1 MKQLVFVLLAAL
13 IVCSTP
19 SIAQTRKEK
28 KEAEKKRILHEKQ
41 RKKEVKDS
49 LRAVKKARGGVPEN
63 IQTFPKNFLFK
74 PKIIFPGVIFN
85 VTSRQKTGENFNW
98 KPSIPGVIGGAIR
111 IKKVYISAG
120 FRIPANSAHT
130 QKYGNTT
137 YQDYYFNIQ
146 GRIVAWTLFLRDYKG
161 FYLND
166 YKKFYPDW
174 REDSLGFPKSEKLHV
189 IEGGLNLGFNFNK
202 SFSLNAAF
210 AQSERQKKSAGSFL
224 MTISERYQRIETDSN
239 IVPKNQAAN
248 YPNLNQFVAGDFLT
262 TIVSLG
268 VGYQIVMGKFHF
280 TPVVLIGSGI
290 QFQNYR
296 QNGFAKD
303 KFWIN
308 VPSYANGRAQFG
320 YNGDNFFANI
330 IYSAEFN
337 SIPIKES
344 RIRLYYQVIEFG
356 MGIRF

>member
-1 MKQLVFVLLAAL
+1 MKQSIFVLLAVL
-13 IVCSTP
+13 ICYSTP
-19 SIAQTRKEK
+19 SLAQSRKEK
-28 KEAEKKRILHEKQ
+28 KAAEKKRIELEKQ

-74 PKIIFPGVIFN
+74 PKYVFPGVIFN
-85 VTSRQKTGENFNW
+85 VTSRQKAGENFNW
-98 KPSIPGVIGGAIR
+98 KPSIPGSIGAAIR
-111 IKKVYISAG
+111 IKKIYVSAS
-120 FRIPANSAHT
+120 FRVPASDAHT
-130 QKYGNTT
+130 KKYGNTT
-137 YQDYYFNIQ
+137 YQDYYFNFQ

-166 YKKFYPDW
+166 YQKFYPDW
-174 REDSLGFPKSEKLHV
+174 QADSLGYPQSKKLHV

-202 SFSLNAAF
+202 NFSLNAAF

-224 MTISERYQRIETDSN
+224 MTVSERYQRIETDSN
-239 IVPKNQAAN
+239 IVPLNQAAN
-248 YPNLNQFVAGDFLT
+248 YPSLNRLVAGDFLT
-262 TIVSLG
+262 TIISLG
-268 VGYQIVMGKFHF
+268 CGYQIVMGKFHF
-280 TPVVLIGSGI
+280 TPVVLLGSGV
-290 QFQNYR
+290 QFQNYS
-296 QNGFAKD
+296 QLGSDKD

-308 VPSYANGRAQFG
+308 IPSYANARAQFG

-344 RIRLYYQVIEFG
+344 RVRLFYQVIELG
-356 MGIRF
+356 MGVRF